1 MVITV
6 AKIVL
11 LKLHLKIGK
20 NKMKLTLDEILKRV
34 VTAINITTGDD
45 GSRSKET
52 MDVLFKLLKMSKKQY
67 KQQVKYYG

>member
-1 MVITV
+1 
-6 AKIVL
+6 
-11 LKLHLKIGK
+11 
-20 NKMKLTLDEILKRV
+20 MKLTLDEILKRV
-34 VTAINITTGDD
+34 VTAINITTGDN